1 MCRLD
6 SLVQPPSSQEAHAN
20 IYTYAQRDK
29 HTHTLTQKSEKKE
42 KKKNSQDGREE
53 HVACMG
59 EDSGKKSVVNLFVS
73 LPHPRRV
80 IISFSDHYFLPFI
93 FLQMSNFETC

>member
-6 SLVQPPSSQEAHAN
+6 SLVQPPSSQPAHTN
-20 IYTYAQRDK
+20 QCTHLHIYTHTQID
-29 HTHTLTQKSEKKE
+29 THTDTKYLKKKR

-53 HVACMG
+53 HVACTG
-59 EDSGKKSVVNLFVS
+59 EDFGKRSVVNLFVS

-80 IISFSDHYFLPFI
+80 IISFSFI
-93 FLQMSNFETC
+93 IFSLLFYS